1 MTVTIPVVIVPTFI
15 TIAIWIAAFV
25 WPTGSSTG
33 SYDFGPQLRSVLH
46 FFLAVIGS
54 LLTWLLFF
62 AFLLVTQ

>member
-1 MTVTIPVVIVPTFI
+1 MEVNIPIVIVPIFI
-15 TIAIWIAAFV
+15 TVSIWTAAIM
-25 WPTGSSTG
+25 WPTGSSIG

-62 AFLLVTQ
+62 AFLLVIQ

>member
-1 MTVTIPVVIVPTFI
+1 MVLTIPAVIVPIIATM
-15 TIAIWIAAFV
+15 AIWIVAVV
-25 WPTGSSTG
+25 WPTGSSIG

-62 AFLLVTQ
+62 AFLLVTA

>member
-1 MTVTIPVVIVPTFI
+1 MVITIPAVIVPIVATV
-15 TIAIWIAAFV
+15 AIWIVAIV
-25 WPTGSSTG
+25 LPTGPSTG

-62 AFLLVTQ
+62 AFLLVIQ